1 VVLTTTLPVRSVSET
16 DMLERGEKK
25 IASKKGEIPLTFRP
39 FEIKTLR
46 LAV

>member
-1 VVLTTTLPVRSVSET
+1 VLTTTLPVRSATET
-16 DMLERGEKK
+16 DMLERGDKK
-25 IASKKGEIPLTFRP
+25 LVCKNGEIHLTFRP